1 MTYIQAFDKIKEK
14 LDGKAK
20 ISQDYDSFAIQVTL
34 TNKDSHG
41 IFYLKYSDGFL
52 DVQPYDYFA
61 NDAADITVFSLN
73 GTVVNQGKN
82 ITPAQAVKGLP
93 VGTYI
98 IQKFNGN
105 RIESYKVVVK

>member
-1 MTYIQAFDKIKEK
+1 MASRGAADKYVVLSVNNNLNTGINE
-14 LDGKAK
+14 
-20 ISQDYDSFAIQVTL
+20 ISA
-34 TNKDSHG
+34 
-41 IFYLKYSDGFL
+41 
-52 DVQPYDYFA
+52 
-61 NDAADITVFSLN
+61 DAADITVFSLN

-105 RIESYKVVVK
+105 RIDSYKVVVK